1 MATGLDIGAFRIA
14 YLFRRCRSIDRH
26 ALGGETVSTSMKP
39 LDHDDRDSERVDP
52 LAETWTA
59 QDAAGPEQESLSFG
73 QSTRHRRTLMG
84 VVVLGGAAAV
94 IGMRLLTGGPLAVQ
108 AHGMLDGAI
117 DGFIHVEAQRD
128 RASLADASSLAR
140 LLDSPGT
147 DQQVPLAQLRTNPF
161 RKPAALTG
169 DVLSGDGMGNGASE
183 HVLQR
188 RLDIMEVTMV
198 LRGQV
203 TVALIDGM
211 RMPVGRA
218 VDTDEGFQARLISV
232 GSGSVEVELVDPSSG
247 TRVSGLIPIGSRDK
261 RS

>member
-1 MATGLDIGAFRIA
+1 VNASTEQPD
-14 YLFRRCRSIDRH
+14 H
-26 ALGGETVSTSMKP
+26 AGN
-39 LDHDDRDSERVDP
+39 VDP
-52 LAETWTA
+52 LAETMMEPDTIA
-59 QDAAGPEQESLSFG
+59 PLQEEPSFG
-73 QSTRHRRTLMG
+73 QSSRHRRTLMG

-94 IGMRLLTGGPLAVQ
+94 IGMRLLTGGPAAVQ
-108 AHGMLDGAI
+108 AHGTLDGAI

-140 LLDSPGT
+140 LLDSPGP
-147 DQQVPLAQLRTNPF
+147 DRQVSLVQLQTNPF
-161 RKPAALTG
+161 RKPAALTAAVMG
-169 DVLSGDGMGNGASE
+169 SEGMGHGASE

-188 RLDIMEVTMV
+188 RLDTMEVTMV

-203 TVALIDGM
+203 TVALIDGI

-232 GSGSVEVELVDPSSG
+232 GSAAVEVELVDPNSG
-247 TRVSGLIPIGSRDK
+247 ARVSGLIPIGSRDN